1 MYSQSFYMFLDLLSI
16 SEAEKLSWD
25 CLNTIATGVFAQP
38 HNVSLHYMIKT
49 ILARLSHAKV
59 LSHLQTLT
67 DWIVVNIPLFHNLA
81 PSHWPS
87 TGITGKASNKNI
99 CINARPTPSR
109 FVTLQPNLPGI
120 RRSYRRIIQGGVCK
134 ASNQREG
141 FKKIFGSMPSH
152 PSPVSSHW
160 PPICQKSVDYMEESY
175 KGGSIK
181 HQREGLK
188 KYLYQCQ
195 ATLLPFRYIALR
207 LARNQ

>member
-1 MYSQSFYMFLDLLSI
+1 MYSQSFHMFLDLLSI

-49 ILARLSHAKV
+49 ILARLSHAEV

-67 DWIVVNIPLFHNLA
+67 DWIVVDIPLFHNLA

-99 CINARPTPSR
+99 CINARPPPPVSSHCSPTCQESEDH
-109 FVTLQPNLPGI
+109 I
-120 RRSYRRIIQGGVCK
+120 EESYRGGVCK

-195 ATLLPFRYIALR
+195 ATPLPFRYIALR

>member
-1 MYSQSFYMFLDLLSI
+1 MYSQSFHMFLDLLSI

-49 ILARLSHAKV
+49 ILARLSHAEV

-67 DWIVVNIPLFHNLA
+67 DWIVVDIPLFHNLA

-99 CINARPTPSR
+99 CINARPPPPVSSHCSPTCQESEDH
-109 FVTLQPNLPGI
+109 I
-120 RRSYRRIIQGGVCK
+120 EASYRGVCK

-152 PSPVSSHW
+152 PSPVSLHC
-160 PPICQKSVDYMEESY
+160 PQTCQESVEYMEVSY
-175 KGGSIK
+175 WGVCKASLK
-181 HQREGLK
+181 ASK
-188 KYLYQCQ
+188 KYLNQCQ
-195 ATLLPFRYIALR
+195 ATPLPFRHIGPQF
-207 LARNQ
+207 ARNH